1 MSVHDSGS
9 AALLRKKSTV
19 SNGLEIKNEH
29 ETFVSID
36 LGCINSN
43 EKRSGRTQCCS
54 AFREK
59 SSKTAGA
66 SLGSKPKERFF
77 ENARK
82 ATVAGHPLT
91 ECKWKQTV
99 DSASSRMCD
108 QAAFGLSHIDC
119 PSDPILVN
127 LVKAIQIDTRRTFFT
142 VTHLVMAPRMAPTLF
157 LTRSRKSPSTSEVQL
172 QTAHSQL
179 YQNEV

>member
-1 MSVHDSGS
+1 M
-9 AALLRKKSTV
+9 
-19 SNGLEIKNEH
+19 E
-29 ETFVSID
+29 
-36 LGCINSN
+36 
-43 EKRSGRTQCCS
+43 
-54 AFREK
+54 
-59 SSKTAGA
+59 
-66 SLGSKPKERFF
+66 
-77 ENARK
+77 
-82 ATVAGHPLT
+82 
-91 ECKWKQTV
+91 QTV

-108 QAAFGLSHIDC
+108 QAAFRLRHIDC

>member
-1 MSVHDSGS
+1 MRVHDSGS

-19 SNGLEIKNEH
+19 SNGLEIKFEH

-43 EKRSGRTQCCS
+43 EKRSRRTQCCP
-54 AFREK
+54 AYRED

-91 ECKWKQTV
+91 ECKWNRL
-99 DSASSRMCD
+99 SILRAPACD
-108 QAAFGLSHIDC
+108 QEAFGLSHIDC
-119 PSDPILVN
+119 PSEPILVN

-157 LTRSRKSPSTSEVQL
+157 LTRSRKSPSMSEVQL

-179 YQNEV
+179 YQNEI